1 VSNLGMLGRLT
12 RIGDTDLLTGQ
23 ALVRSATG
31 WAIQAVSGGRV
42 DAIATHDSLAG
53 EGQAAKLIGTGG
65 VIEALGGEAL
75 VIGERVMVTVTTGR
89 LISWVLGGES
99 VGIVD
104 SACAADGDLFNLI
117 PGGSAP
123 TTA

>member
-1 VSNLGMLGRLT
+1 MLGRLT

-23 ALVRSATG
+23 ALVRTATG
-31 WAIQAVSGGRV
+31 WAVQATSGGRV
-42 DAIATHDSLAG
+42 DAIATHDSLEG
-53 EGQAAKLIGTGG
+53 EGQAGKLIGTGG

-75 VIGERVMVTVTTGR
+75 TIGEAVMVTVTTGR
-89 LISWVLGGES
+89 LISWVLGGFC

-104 SACAADGDLFNLI
+104 SACSANGDLFNLI